1 MASRFLERLLQ
12 SAGFQDCLKSEVR
25 RHTRRHIPLK
35 CLKTWLTGA
44 VNLPFA
50 SSQGRREPKFGLFA
64 WRNCT
69 LQMDEMLTNRHLN
82 YGAMIR
88 AHSQGYSQYLQAPS
102 FQAEPKHLSS

>member
-1 MASRFLERLLQ
+1 LLGHRPENRFGSHPQSARSAGNPHPPIRGHELMASRFLERLLQ

-50 SSQGRREPKFGLFA
+50 SSQ
-64 WRNCT
+64 
-69 LQMDEMLTNRHLN
+69 
-82 YGAMIR
+82 R
-88 AHSQGYSQYLQAPS
+88 AP
-102 FQAEPKHLSS
+102 